1 MSIRL
6 RHGMRVLWGAAAIA
20 SVWLLSTEPWGLGAV
35 QLVVFTAP
43 GALLGL
49 GTAWMAHIASPN
61 TWTWQTARRAAVIG
75 GSTLPPLLAFLV
87 AVDGNSRPQALL
99 AGFVYAAWIALFVGA
114 VAALVQKLRS

>member
-1 MSIRL
+1 M
-6 RHGMRVLWGAAAIA
+6 
-20 SVWLLSTEPWGLGAV
+20 
-35 QLVVFTAP
+35 
-43 GALLGL
+43 
-49 GTAWMAHIASPN
+49 
-61 TWTWQTARRAAVIG
+61 IG